1 MNHASQNPP
10 LIWITGFSGAGKTT
24 IAKALIAHA
33 KENTVHPVWLDG
45 DRMRAALDQ
54 TAQFDHASRL
64 KLGLTYARLAKEI
77 NAQGFWVIV
86 STISMFD
93 EVFEW
98 NRDNFPNYL
107 EVFLDVPE
115 VVRKARDP
123 KGIYREH
130 PESMAVQAVTA
141 DKPHAHLVLNND
153 GSRIP
158 SAIAQ
163 DIWQATI
170 AKYPLPQQKQ

>member
-1 MNHASQNPP
+1 
-10 LIWITGFSGAGKTT
+10 
-24 IAKALIAHA
+24 
-33 KENTVHPVWLDG
+33 
-45 DRMRAALDQ
+45 
-54 TAQFDHASRL
+54 
-64 KLGLTYARLAKEI
+64 
-77 NAQGFWVIV
+77 
-86 STISMFD
+86 MFD

-98 NRDNFPNYL
+98 NRDNFPNYV

-115 VVRKARDP
+115 AVRKARDP

-130 PESMAVQAVTA
+130 PESMATQAVTA
-141 DKPHAHLVLNND
+141 DKPCAHLVLNND

-170 AKYPLPQQKQ
+170 AKYPLPQ